1 MTERV
6 TPLTVS
12 ILTVA
17 AWALSLAMF
26 AARPELFVAALPLLV
41 TLAALGFRP
50 SISDYGLTQVISGDR
65 VFEGERV
72 TVTVTVTARAPIPL
86 MELVAPLAPESSLV
100 SAPHRSVLSLRTGQT
115 TQWSYEVRCPGRGVF
130 ELGTCFVRTWDGLG
144 LRSWE
149 WSHREPL
156 RVRVYPRLLP
166 LRSLPLPRH
175 TQTSIGDHVSR
186 ELGEGIEPGDIREF
200 APGDRVK
207 QVNWRASLRLSRLY
221 VTQHHRER
229 NADVVL
235 MLDTLAEVGRAPSTT
250 LDLAVRAAAS
260 LASGY
265 LARKDRVGLINY
277 GGLIHWVKPASGRVQ
292 YERLADALLRASVV
306 FTYVAKDLALVPPRV
321 LPPNALVI
329 ALTSL
334 LDRRFAR
341 AIIDLAGRGFDLVT
355 LVVSPVDVTR
365 ASLSASPRTDLACR
379 LWALE
384 RRAHLDDLRRRGLLV
399 LEWHPSQPLELALA
413 AAGRRRPRVLAA
425 G

>member
-6 TPLTVS
+6 APLSLS

-17 AWALSLAMF
+17 AWALSLAVF
-26 AARPELFVAALPLLV
+26 AGRPELFVVALPLLV
-41 TLAALGFRP
+41 TLAALGLRP
-50 SISDYGLTQVISGDR
+50 SIPDYGLTHVISGDP
-65 VFEGERV
+65 VFEGD
-72 TVTVTVTARAPIPL
+72 TVTVTVAVTARSAIPL
-86 MELVAPLAPESSLV
+86 MELVEPLTPEPSLAP
-100 SAPHRSVLSLRTGQT
+100 ARQRSVLALQAGQT
-115 TQWSYEVRCPGRGVF
+115 VQWRYEVRCGGRGRF
-130 ELGTCFVRTWDGLG
+130 ELGACLVRTWDGLG
-144 LRSWE
+144 LRAWE
-149 WSHREPL
+149 RSHNEPQ
-156 RVRVYPRLLP
+156 RVRVYPTILP
-166 LRSLPLPRH
+166 LRTLPRPLR
-175 TQTSIGDHVSR
+175 TQMSIGDHVSR
-186 ELGEGIEPGDIREF
+186 DLGEGIEPGDIREF
-200 APGDRVK
+200 APGDRIK
-207 QVNWRASLRLSRLY
+207 QVNWRASLRLGRLY

-235 MLDTLAEVGRAPSTT
+235 MLDTLAEVGRAPATT

-260 LASGY
+260 LAAAY

-277 GGLIHWVKPASGRVQ
+277 GGLIHWVKPGTGRVQ
-292 YERLADALLRASVV
+292 YERLADALLGAAVV

-365 ASLSASPRTDLACR
+365 ASLPPSPRTDLACR

-384 RRAHLDDLRRRGLLV
+384 RRAQLDDLRRRGLLV

-413 AAGRRRPRVLAA
+413 TVGRRRPRLVAA